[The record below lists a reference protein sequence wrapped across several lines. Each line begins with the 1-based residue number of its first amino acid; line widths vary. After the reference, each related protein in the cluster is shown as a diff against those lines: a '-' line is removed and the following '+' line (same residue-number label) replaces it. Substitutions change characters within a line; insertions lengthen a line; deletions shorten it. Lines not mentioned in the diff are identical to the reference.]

1 METLVFF
8 QVALPL
14 PTTSCSSMQPIG
26 VRTASSMPISSST
39 CTALRW
45 RGHINDMSNDDL
57 LAFLDQAG
65 FLLVDRKGNI
75 LASSNGETKDD
86 YVRDRPLH
94 HVQSLL
100 SYAKRNN
107 LTLGVLLT
115 TAQCLP

>member
-1 METLVFF
+1 MELIF
-8 QVALPL
+8 A
-14 PTTSCSSMQPIG
+14 
-26 VRTASSMPISSST
+26 
-39 CTALRW
+39 
-45 RGHINDMSNDDL
+45 GHINDKSNDDL

-94 HVQSLL
+94 HGQSLL

-107 LTLGVLLT
+107 LSLGALLT
-115 TAQCLP
+115 TAQCPQ

>member
-1 METLVFF
+1 MGTLVCF

-26 VRTASSMPISSST
+26 IRPASSMPISSST

-45 RGHINDMSNDDL
+45 RGHINDKSNDDL

-65 FLLVDRKGNI
+65 FLLVDGKGNI

-86 YVRDRPLH
+86 YVRNRPLH
-94 HVQSLL
+94 HMQSLL

-107 LTLGVLLT
+107 LMLGVLLT
-115 TAQCLP
+115 TTQCPP

>member
-1 METLVFF
+1 
-8 QVALPL
+8 
-14 PTTSCSSMQPIG
+14 MQPIG

-39 CTALRW
+39 CTLFNELLFA
-45 RGHINDMSNDDL
+45 GHINDMSNDDL

-115 TAQCLP
+115 TAQYPQ